1 MNIDYKL
8 IGERIKRARKA
19 CGMTQEM
26 LAEQLNVSI
35 GYVSQVE
42 RGITKISL
50 DLLGAI
56 SSVLNCDIALLISES
71 ALNSD
76 KYMESEIINEIKK
89 LDPKKRKV
97 VLELIQIINA
107 NL

>member
-8 IGERIKRARKA
+8 IGERIKKVRKA
-19 CGMTQEM
+19 KGLTQDT
-26 LAEQLNVSI
+26 LAEKLNVSI

-56 SSVLNCDIALLISES
+56 STILSCDVASFISES
-71 ALNSD
+71 AVNSGD
-76 KYMESEIINEIKK
+76 YMESEIINEIRK
-89 LDPKKRKV
+89 LDQKKKRF
-97 VLELIQIINA
+97 VLSLIKITNDSF
-107 NL
+107 

>member
-8 IGERIKRARKA
+8 IGERIRRTRKVQ
-19 CGMTQEM
+19 GMTQEQ

-56 SSVLNCDIALLISES
+56 SSILNCDVAFLISES
-71 ALNSD
+71 ALKSN
-76 KYMESEIINEIKK
+76 KYMESEIIEEIKK
-89 LDPKKRKV
+89 LDTKKRKL
-97 VLELIQIINA
+97 VLELIRVINT